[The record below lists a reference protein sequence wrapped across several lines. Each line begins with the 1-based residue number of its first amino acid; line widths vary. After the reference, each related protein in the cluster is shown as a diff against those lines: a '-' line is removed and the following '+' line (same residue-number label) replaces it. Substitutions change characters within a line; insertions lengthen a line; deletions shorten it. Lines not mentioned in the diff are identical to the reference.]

1 MSKDRSGS
9 GTENVTPSPSGLKR
23 RDLLLS
29 GGSLVAAA
37 ALAATGATSL
47 AQAQAQAQ
55 LLAARA
61 QGGRKPNILVIFGDD
76 VGY

>member
-1 MSKDRSGS
+1 MNLGS

-37 ALAATGATSL
+37 ALGRQVPL
-47 AQAQAQAQ
+47 ASH
-55 LLAARA
+55 RPK
-61 QGGRKPNILVIFGDD
+61 RKPSC
-76 VGY
+76 